1 MLMPL
6 NADAA
11 RAGFV
16 RWVGA
21 LLACAMAPLA
31 LAQQGQIVPLECDMF
46 EILVD
51 AFDDPV
57 NGRLVP
63 KIGGQGLGLGGVS
76 RDGLNTTQ
84 LIGSDAVS
92 DSNGDG
98 VIQFSEELQDGDHFL
113 CTNAVDAPA
122 TATATV
128 IVFRAI
134 GEPRSLA
141 SGAKSDTSPDN
152 QWRSGT
158 EDAVDAFHYSVGV
171 RDWLSERFGMDSFD
185 DRHSALVV
193 IVDEASE
200 SPNHLE
206 ASYIPLELQTQD
218 GRLVS
223 SAGGVFFSSSVP
235 GIVGTFAS
243 APDIVAHE
251 WAHGIANSF
260 ANLNYAR
267 ETGALEEA
275 FADWMG
281 TAYEQPDRDDG
292 VAGRWQIGERIQIIR
307 YMRNPLRGRD
317 PDTYF
322 GFGWQPLD
330 PTSCPLP
337 EGGEDG
343 NDNCYI
349 HTNNGVGNK
358 MFQLLSDGGVHNG
371 VRVAGLGLEQATSIA
386 MDAQRYQWTANTG
399 YLDARAG
406 MVAAAAAISAQA
418 KTQTELAWR
427 AVCVAA
433 PRPPA
438 CPVPNALQA
447 LRVQVTSDADT
458 SIEGSAHIVISV
470 PALVRAPRDES
481 IGRLHLWGSLR
492 ADVSAAEVMSLGA
505 PQPLTVQ
512 TAYPAQLTNLQPD
525 TTYTVYLLLDGDD
538 CDPGPMVSVPVRLGE
553 TVPALHGAP
562 LASNG
567 HASTMTVLSGMD
579 GTAMHLV
586 APARDSA
593 APTSAQA
600 LLEHGDA
607 CPQAVS
613 AGVGQALAWDGLTAG
628 TDYVWHAVVVQSLSR
643 FDGGVNRG
651 SDSAI
656 PGYYA
661 SASLRQSFRTAGT
674 APAGDAAPTAGRC
687 VAVPSAPV
695 AASQCRLAT
704 RSALRVSGSGGGC
717 TLGSGGNGSGWLLL
731 CWCLCL
737 LARTAARRRHR
748 RGEHT
753 SQPPCGTAVQANTA

>member
-31 LAQQGQIVPLECDMF
+31 LAQQGRIVPLECDVL
-46 EILVD
+46 EVLVD

-63 KIGGQGLGLGGVS
+63 TTGGQGLGLGGVS
-76 RDGLNTTQ
+76 RTGLNTTR
-84 LIGSDAVS
+84 LMGSDAFS
-92 DSNGDG
+92 DSNRDG
-98 VIQFSEELQDGDHFL
+98 VRQLSEELQAGDHFL

-122 TATATV
+122 AATATV

-134 GEPRSLA
+134 GEPRSSA
-141 SGAKSDTSPDN
+141 SGAKSDTSPNN
-152 QWRSGT
+152 QWLGGT
-158 EDAVDAFHYSVGV
+158 EDAIDAFYHSVGV

-200 SPNHLE
+200 NPNRLE
-206 ASYIPLELQTQD
+206 ASYSPLDLQTQD

-235 GIVGTFAS
+235 GIIGTFAS

-251 WAHGIANSF
+251 WAHGIANGFSR
-260 ANLNYAR
+260 LNYAR

-281 TAYEQPDRDDG
+281 TAYEQPDRDDDA
-292 VAGRWQIGERIQIIR
+292 AGRWLIGERIQIIR
-307 YMRNPLRGRD
+307 DMRNPLRARH

-371 VRVAGLGLEQATSIA
+371 VRVAGLGLEQATEIA

-406 MVAAAAAISAQA
+406 MVAVAATISTQA

-427 AVCVAA
+427 AVCVAT

-458 SIEGSAHIVISV
+458 DAGGAAHIVLSV
-470 PALVRAPRDES
+470 PALVQAPNDAP
-481 IGRLHLWGSLR
+481 IGRLHLLGSLR
-492 ADVSAAEVMSLGA
+492 AGLSAAEVMSLGA
-505 PQPLTVQ
+505 SQPLHVR
-512 TAYPAQLTNLQPD
+512 TAYPAQITDLQPD
-525 TTYTVYLLLDGDD
+525 TTYTIYALLDGDD
-538 CDPGPMVSVPVRLGE
+538 CDPGPMLSVPVRLGE
-553 TVPALHGAP
+553 TAPALHGAP

-567 HASTMTVLSGMD
+567 RASTMTVLSGMD
-579 GTAMHLV
+579 GTAVHLV
-586 APARDSA
+586 APVGDSA
-593 APTSAQA
+593 APTSARA
-600 LLEHGDA
+600 LFEHGDA

-613 AGVGQALAWDGLTAG
+613 AGVAQALAWDGLTAG
-628 TDYVWHAVVVQSLSR
+628 TDYVWHAVVVQSVSR
-643 FDGGVNRG
+643 FDGGDNRG
-651 SDSAI
+651 SDSDI

-661 SASLRQSFRTAGT
+661 SSSLSQSFRTAGT

-695 AASQCRLAT
+695 AASQCRLPT
-704 RSALRVSGSGGGC
+704 RSALRVNNSGGGC

-731 CWCLCL
+731 CWCLRL
-737 LARTAARRRHR
+737 LVQAAARRRHR
-748 RGEHT
+748 RCEQT
-753 SQPPCGTAVQANTA
+753 SQPPCGLAVQANTA